1 MRETRRQAVVIT
13 IVCPLLLDSS
23 PVREDIGIDLF
34 NRSSRQI
41 RRERSGALKRFNHIT
56 RW

>member
-1 MRETRRQAVVIT
+1 MRETRRQAVIVP